1 MHLEVRIGDRLRPG
15 DRETN
20 PQGELRWR
28 AAARRARKSLMDD
41 GLLETAPGVW
51 RLSALGRAPSSR
63 RTEPDQTAGV
73 TSRADRPIVLGGEFA
88 AAATL
93 PRVSESPRPDQSD
106 ESPEILESGGGAG
119 ATQPRERPG
128 RPRRRRRWV
137 LGGVGLLGTGA
148 VVAAGFGA
156 WWYTSTGPQPAEAL
170 PAGVLGYAAVDL
182 DPSGAQKLAALDLL
196 KKVPAISD
204 ELDLGGNPATVDVT
218 GTILD
223 AVLEAEDC
231 DVRADG
237 VSDWL
242 GDRGAVAALP
252 TDEELPAPVFVV
264 QVTDADAARDG
275 LTALAACGD
284 AGSDEEVEESGFIVY
299 HPDGKDEDA
308 PEIGFHVDGEWAV
321 VAEEQDTV
329 DRLVAERED
338 GRWPRTRTSAGGP
351 RRRATPASS
360 TCTPRPR
367 PGAWYAEE
375 ILTGF
380 EPMVDFEAANEAC
393 PMFEALDESGSVSE
407 EEMERLSDEWDRCYE
422 AFEEE
427 SADAEPSPEV
437 QEQQADL
444 RDFEGAAVT
453 LRFADGAV
461 EVETAGD
468 LSILGPQ
475 SFGRNRWRC
484 GRAGPP
490 RRHGRGVRRRLRVRL
505 VGEVPRRRLDRAV
518 RRVHRVRRRRVRGA
532 RRRPPGCDCPRTPTC
547 SPGAP
552 LGAGRLRL
560 GGPGGALGLG
570 RPRRPRAGLRVS
582 GDPDPLAELLGRV
595 RPTCPRTAASSSTAA
610 PRPTRSPSART
621 RPGGTVSSRTETWAT
636 ATASAT
642 SSSTRTTRAW
652 RSTSTWTPSAVG
664 CHDSS
669 RARRV
674 TTEVVAR
681 NLKPFTRLGASVWEA
696 DGGDH
701 GLVRLTTKD

>member
-1 MHLEVRIGDRLRPG
+1 
-15 DRETN
+15 
-20 PQGELRWR
+20 
-28 AAARRARKSLMDD
+28 
-41 GLLETAPGVW
+41 
-51 RLSALGRAPSSR
+51 
-63 RTEPDQTAGV
+63 
-73 TSRADRPIVLGGEFA
+73 
-88 AAATL
+88 
-93 PRVSESPRPDQSD
+93 VSESPRPDQSD
-106 ESPEILESGGGAG
+106 ESPEILESGGGTG
-119 ATQPRERPG
+119 GTEPRERPG

-148 VVAAGFGA
+148 VVAVGLGA

-182 DPSGAQKLAALDLL
+182 DPSGEQKLAALDLL

-231 DVRADG
+231 DVPADG

-242 GDRGAVAALP
+242 GDRGAVAALV

-284 AGSDEEVEESGFIVY
+284 AGSDQEVEESGFIVY

-338 GRWPRTRTSAGGP
+338 GTLAEDADFRRWTEAAGDPGVVHLY
-351 RRRATPASS
+351 AAPAA
-360 TCTPRPR
+360 
-367 PGAWYAEE
+367 GAWYAEE

-380 EPMVDFEAANEAC
+380 VEPMVDFEAANEAC
-393 PMFEALDESGSVSE
+393 PMFEALDETGSVSE
-407 EEMERLSDEWDRCYE
+407 EELERLSDEWDRCYE

-437 QEQQADL
+437 QELQADL

-461 EVETAGD
+461 EVEAAGD

-475 SFGRNRWRC
+475 SFG
-484 GRAGPP
+484 
-490 RRHGRGVRRRLRVRL
+490 
-505 VGEVPRRRLDRAV
+505 
-518 RRVHRVRRRRVRGA
+518 
-532 RRRPPGCDCPRTPTC
+532 
-547 SPGAP
+547 
-552 LGAGRLRL
+552 
-560 GGPGGALGLG
+560 GPGGGAAVQALPEDTAVAYGAGFGAGWFEKVLGGGSIVPYAGLTMFVDDAFEELEKATGLRLPEDAELLAG
-570 RPRRPRAGLRVS
+570 RTGAMAVSGSAGVEDLWDSGDVGGLEAALRVS

-595 RPTCPRTAASSSTAA
+595 RPHVPADGRELLDSSSAA
-610 PRPTRSPSART
+610 DALAVGPDQAWRDRLLED
-621 RPGGTVSSRTETWAT
+621 GGLGDTDGFRGVVEHADD
-636 ATASAT
+636 ASA
-642 SSSTRTTRAW
+642 AFYVDLA
-652 RSTSTWTPSAVG
+652 AVRG
-664 CHDSS
+664 WLPRLLDG
-669 RARRV
+669 
-674 TTEVVAR
+674 EEGEDGEVAR

-696 DGGDH
+696 DGAEH
-701 GLVRLTTKD
+701 GLARLTTKD